1 MMKLYDH
8 PLSGNGHKVRLFVS
22 ILGLPLQS
30 VFIDVPG
37 GAQHTANFG
46 AINPLRQIPVLIDG
60 DVTIHDSQAILV
72 YLARRY
78 GEAWFPHEAVDM
90 AKVVQWLSFAAN
102 EIGNSLQPAR
112 MAVQLGEKVDIELA
126 FAQKR
131 GRRGLGILNSHLTN
145 RDWLE
150 CGRATIADL
159 ACFPYVGLSRE
170 GGLILNDYPHILTW
184 IARIMNMPGYIPMPG
199 LERSSNANNVSA

>member
-1 MMKLYDH
+1 MLKLYDH
-8 PLSGNGHKVRLFVS
+8 PLSGNGHKVRLFAS

-37 GAQHTANFG
+37 GAQHTADFG

-60 DVTIHDSQAILV
+60 DVTIRDSQAILV

-112 MAVQLGEKVDIELA
+112 MAVQLGEEVDIELA
-126 FAQKR
+126 VAQKR
-131 GRRGLGILNSHLTN
+131 GSRVLGILNGHLAD

-170 GGLILNDYPHILTW
+170 GGLILNDYQHILTW
-184 IARIMNMPGYIPMPG
+184 TARITNMPGYIPMAG
-199 LERSSNANNVSA
+199 LESIIGLQ

>member
-1 MMKLYDH
+1 MLKLYDH
-8 PLSGNGHKVRLFVS
+8 PLSGNGHKVRLFAS

-30 VFIDVPG
+30 VFIDVLG
-37 GAQHTANFG
+37 GAQHTADFG
-46 AINPLRQIPVLIDG
+46 AINPLRKIPVLIDG
-60 DVTIHDSQAILV
+60 DVIIHDSQAILV

-90 AKVVQWLSFAAN
+90 AKIAQWLSFAAN

-112 MAVQLGEKVDIELA
+112 MIVRLGEEVDIELA
-126 FAQKR
+126 VAQKR
-131 GRRGLGILNSHLTN
+131 GRRVLEILNGHLAN

-150 CGRATIADL
+150 CERATIADL

-170 GGLILNDYPHILTW
+170 GGLILHDYLHILTW
-184 IARIMNMPGYIPMPG
+184 TTRIMSMPGYIPMPG
-199 LERSSNANNVSA
+199 LESIIERQ

>member
-1 MMKLYDH
+1 MLTLYDH
-8 PLSGNGHKVRLFVS
+8 PLSGNGHKVRLFAS

-78 GEAWFPHEAVDM
+78 GEAWFPHETVDM

-112 MAVQLGEKVDIELA
+112 MAVRLGEEVDIELA
-126 FAQKR
+126 VAQKR
-131 GRRGLGILNSHLTN
+131 GRRVLGILNSHLTN

-170 GGLILNDYPHILTW
+170 GGLILNDYPHISTW
-184 IARIMNMPGYIPMPG
+184 IARIMSMPGYIPMPG
-199 LERSSNANNVSA
+199 LESIIERQ